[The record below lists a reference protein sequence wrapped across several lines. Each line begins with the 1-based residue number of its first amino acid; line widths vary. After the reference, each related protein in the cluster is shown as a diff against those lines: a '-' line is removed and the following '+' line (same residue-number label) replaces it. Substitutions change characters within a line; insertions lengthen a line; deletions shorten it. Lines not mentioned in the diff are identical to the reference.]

1 MTGFDDERETWLD
14 EELLSLRNL
23 DVAASRGL
31 QTRQACLEVLARRRA
46 RQVRLPRLAWVEPLA
61 ATAAGLVYLAA
72 AVHASL
78 ALLRL

>member
-46 RQVRLPRLAWVEPLA
+46 RPARHRRLAWAEPLA
-61 ATAAGLVYLAA
+61 VTALGLVYLAA
-72 AVHASL
+72 AIHASTV
-78 ALLRL
+78 LLRL